1 MPGLS
6 FYDRQHVQKVL
17 AQQGVINNIFNQFIL
32 SVSPYLRKW
41 NDTGNNNVWIR
52 NQVVER
58 AVDRELLNLEAML
71 KANISAFQVD
81 AWDRSNT
88 KNDDF
93 IRKYIEG
100 MSISAA
106 TKEGMFAHNLTALEA
121 LQKSV
126 DANGLSLSDRVWDIT
141 QQTKT
146 QIEFYLN
153 SGVAVGRNATGIS
166 SDVRQILHDPD
177 KRFRRVRNGK
187 GNLVP
192 SRPMKG
198 YHPGQG
204 VYRSAYMNALRTSAT
219 TTNIAYRSADYERWS
234 KQDFVLGIEV
244 QRSGNHKGPC
254 KICDAMVGKYPKTF
268 KFTGWH
274 PFCICFATP
283 IVMEPEDLADYLLTD
298 EVPERLVIKE
308 IPGAA
313 QSFVNDNKGSMQ
325 STFWYK
331 DNFSKKGLPKEII
344 RPDLKSGTTYKMVC
358 SVADT
363 KLNPTVE
370 KDISAVEESL
380 ANIVREHPDYF
391 QRGYKGITAVSRE
404 YAYMSTDINGSIAL
418 NFATDRNGFNAG
430 DSLVSAFDKIKKGI
444 KLTENEEYSIEVLWH
459 EVLHNKSKNI
469 ANLPEIN
476 SSLGFQRVVA
486 ETVNQLVARHSYN
499 SFLKQLGGTAKH
511 KAWVL
516 DNGYGYQ
523 EMVANLRSLISKA
536 GINEKTF
543 VREANKILM
552 EDYTDIDMKI
562 ENLLKRMYK
571 GDRNIGW
578 VFGMIER
585 KDFIDVLKILD

>member
-41 NDTGNNNVWIR
+41 NDTGSNNVWVR

-71 KANISAFQVD
+71 KANISAFQVE
-81 AWDRSNT
+81 AWDRSNA

-106 TKEGMFAHNLTALEA
+106 TKEGMFTHNLTALEA

-192 SRPMKG
+192 SRPMKD

-298 EVPERLVIKE
+298 KVPERLAVTIV
-308 IPGAA
+308 PQGA
-313 QSFVNDNKGSMQ
+313 QDFVYQNKDGLRSA
-325 STFWYK
+325 FWYR
-331 DNFSKKGLPKEII
+331 DNFSNGVSFKNNQVYSSEKPLKVVSFKPKKTDEVK
-344 RPDLKSGTTYKMVC
+344 
-358 SVADT
+358 
-363 KLNPTVE
+363 
-370 KDISAVEESL
+370 KDIQKRWLYRKVSNTESEIRMNKKFETGVVFDSKGNILIDKRGASYSVSFEKEELLRMKDGIMTHNHPRGWGYPENSLGRIGNSFSVEDISL
-380 ANIVREHPDYF
+380 AVFHDLAEMRAVTPNFTFAMKRPEAGWGDY
-391 QRGYKGITAVSRE
+391 KEA
-404 YAYMSTDINGSIAL
+404 
-418 NFATDRNGFNAG
+418 
-430 DSLVSAFDKIKKGI
+430 IKVI
-444 KLTENEEYSIEVLWH
+444 NEENKKLQNEFQIRIYGGTLTPNQANATHYHILWKRVSKRLGWEYS
-459 EVLHNKSKNI
+459 KSKT
-469 ANLPEIN
+469 
-476 SSLGFQRVVA
+476 R
-486 ETVNQLVARHSYN
+486 
-499 SFLKQLGGTAKH
+499 
-511 KAWVL
+511 
-516 DNGYGYQ
+516 
-523 EMVANLRSLISKA
+523 
-536 GINEKTF
+536 
-543 VREANKILM
+543 
-552 EDYTDIDMKI
+552 
-562 ENLLKRMYK
+562 
-571 GDRNIGW
+571 
-578 VFGMIER
+578 
-585 KDFIDVLKILD
+585 

>member
-17 AQQGVINNIFNQFIL
+17 AQQSIIANIFNQFIL

-41 NDTGNNNVWIR
+41 NDTGNNNVWVR

-71 KANISAFQVD
+71 KANISAFQIE

-106 TKEGMFAHNLTALEA
+106 TKEGMFTHNLTALEA

-192 SRPMKG
+192 SRPMKD

-313 QSFVNDNKGSMQ
+313 QSFVNDNKQQLSKAFWMRDNKTSLFGNDRIQQKNGETFRLHPTDNGIVRVSSKHGKNEVKENLVVATYLAQ
-325 STFWYK
+325 KYGYEIDLIANPNNKRSADSFNKTLNVAQEYKLNVTATKSSIDNLLRSAAKQADNVVLWVESDISLNELSTAVHSRVKRSQIKSVTIVINNK
-331 DNFSKKGLPKEII
+331 DKTYHRDEII
-344 RPDLKSGTTYKMVC
+344 QDGFKIQQADL
-358 SVADT
+358 
-363 KLNPTVE
+363 
-370 KDISAVEESL
+370 I
-380 ANIVREHPDYF
+380 
-391 QRGYKGITAVSRE
+391 
-404 YAYMSTDINGSIAL
+404 
-418 NFATDRNGFNAG
+418 
-430 DSLVSAFDKIKKGI
+430 
-444 KLTENEEYSIEVLWH
+444 
-459 EVLHNKSKNI
+459 
-469 ANLPEIN
+469 
-476 SSLGFQRVVA
+476 
-486 ETVNQLVARHSYN
+486 
-499 SFLKQLGGTAKH
+499 
-511 KAWVL
+511 
-516 DNGYGYQ
+516 
-523 EMVANLRSLISKA
+523 
-536 GINEKTF
+536 
-543 VREANKILM
+543 
-552 EDYTDIDMKI
+552 
-562 ENLLKRMYK
+562 
-571 GDRNIGW
+571 
-578 VFGMIER
+578 
-585 KDFIDVLKILD
+585 